1 MHNEDDSFGDS
12 QAEKL
17 DCSLH
22 WLTQAMH
29 DASKAGLPVQAKG
42 IWSSPHSETDELLL
56 RFSRII
62 CTHENSPP
70 SVLSWL
76 SSFDNH
82 NLQERIAEHPNT
94 PKEVLHK
101 LSKNAHPD
109 VRSAVAENPS
119 TPFELLFAL
128 SQDEHEDVRFRL
140 AGNHEVPQ
148 EILNILAEDGNPYVA
163 HCARQSSMKKSQSHV
178 QPSSALNDR
187 LTVLIV
193 DDDDWARSALAV
205 SLKFDPL
212 INIVGQACNGREG
225 IKLAIEQQP
234 DIVLMDIGMPGMNGI
249 AATAEIRAMVP
260 SSKVIMVTAN
270 DSMQDI
276 VSAFGHGAEG
286 YHLKSTPN
294 QNLAKAI
301 RVVASGASWLDP
313 AIAST
318 VLREL
323 SNTSISIMQS
333 MSMVEDDGKAHRL
346 SNPVQ
351 TLLAIVEEYVAA
363 KNITEARHICRA
375 ALSLSQALYGDESCG
390 TKKVMSRLAE
400 LYFLEEEYGI
410 SESTYLDFAKIQSKL
425 SELDDPSL
433 DNHLSLLAEFYDF
446 RWNHEQAELF
456 YSWLLRVRERIGDQ
470 DKIEETR
477 NRLRD
482 SMNRRKL
489 SKQNSLHGESF
500 ILS

>member
-1 MHNEDDSFGDS
+1 MHTDDDSFGAS
-12 QAEKL
+12 QTEEL

-42 IWSSPHSETDELLL
+42 IWSSPHGETDELLH
-56 RFSRII
+56 RFSRIV

-76 SSFDNH
+76 SNFENQ

-101 LSKNAHPD
+101 LSRSAHPD

-128 SQDEHEDVRFRL
+128 SQDDHEDVRYRL
-140 AGNHEVPQ
+140 AGNYELPQ
-148 EILNILAEDGNPYVA
+148 EILNILAEDENPYVA
-163 HCARQSSMKKSQSHV
+163 DRARQSALKNSDSQV
-178 QPSSALNDR
+178 QSSSALKDR

-212 INIVGQACNGREG
+212 INIVGQARNGKEG

-234 DIVLMDIGMPGMNGI
+234 DIVLMDIGMPGINGI

-313 AIAST
+313 AIASS

-323 SNTSISIMQS
+323 SKTSISIMQN
-333 MSMVEDDGKAHRL
+333 MSMAEDEGKAQRL
-346 SNPVQ
+346 SDPVQ
-351 TLLAIVEEYVAA
+351 KLLAIVEEYVDA
-363 KNITEARHICRA
+363 KNVTEARHICRA
-375 ALSLSQALYGDESCG
+375 ALSLSQTLYGDESCG

-400 LYFLEEEYGI
+400 LYYLAEEYGI
-410 SESTYLDFAKIQSKL
+410 CESTYLD
-425 SELDDPSL
+425 
-433 DNHLSLLAEFYDF
+433 
-446 RWNHEQAELF
+446 
-456 YSWLLRVRERIGDQ
+456 
-470 DKIEETR
+470 
-477 NRLRD
+477 
-482 SMNRRKL
+482 
-489 SKQNSLHGESF
+489 
-500 ILS
+500 